1 MVVHDRR
8 GRVVVVVSAERV
20 VQPAVVDEALEA
32 AEVGEAVVGVVA
44 GRRGHRVGVGRSEA
58 RVHEARAGSEHVH
71 ASGRQQK
78 FTAERERGGQASSTS
93 CDHFIRDLSRRI
105 FSRSP

>member
-1 MVVHDRR
+1 MVVRDRGR
-8 GRVVVVVSAERV
+8 RRVVVVVAAAERV

-44 GRRGHRVGVGRSEA
+44 GGRGHRVRVGRSEA

-78 FTAERERGGQASSTS
+78 FTAERERGASE
-93 CDHFIRDLSRRI
+93 
-105 FSRSP
+105 